1 MHALHN
7 LSKGGMLLSIS
18 FLASIMLHIVVAVTL
33 GYKAIF
39 LAPLPLIVCALVLFL
54 SKSCIDGQF
63 RRQGCGSKLASCLLM
78 SIFPITSTLSS
89 QGKTEERQDNPQ
101 NAFTAS
107 VKSTGS
113 ELGFVYFLH
122 SMNALIGITSF
133 TILMEVDESFVD
145 TMAKVESASGISFG
159 LLIYVVC
166 PLCLLISLLVTLLR
180 HCSFDVWGLIDPSMK
195 SNLTLECPFRP
206 KSKVVH
212 KEIVLEETSRPNN
225 PVSQFS
231 EILQHISANK

>member
-1 MHALHN
+1 
-7 LSKGGMLLSIS
+7 MLLSIS

-39 LAPLPLIVCALVLFL
+39 LAPLPLFVSALVLFI

-63 RRQGCGSKLASCLLM
+63 RRQGCGSKLTSCLLM
-78 SIFPITSTLSS
+78 SIFPITSTPSS
-89 QGKTEERQDNPQ
+89 RAEERQDDPQ
-101 NAFTAS
+101 NAFTAN

-113 ELGFVYFLH
+113 ELGFIYFLH

-133 TILMEVDESFVD
+133 TILMEVDESFAD
-145 TMAKVESASGISFG
+145 TMAKVESASGISFA

-166 PLCLLISLLVTLLR
+166 PLCLLISLLVNLLR
-180 HCSFDVWGLIDPSMK
+180 HCSFGVWRLIDPSMK

-212 KEIVLEETSRPNN
+212 KEIVLEEASSPNN

-231 EILQHISANK
+231 EILQQINANK